1 MYASV
6 FSLLGALVGG
16 RWTNGLNC
24 GLWYWNF
31 NNASSNYNVN
41 IGARPLILKNRDLMC
56 ACRCFAFWFLL
67 LSAVGGRMVFIVA
80 CGIGTFTMRLRATML
95 SSELDYLSLNSLHI
109 IFLSAC

>member
-67 LSAVGGRMVFIVA
+67 VSAVLGITLVIVA
-80 CGIGTFTMRLRATML
+80 CGV
-95 SSELDYLSLNSLHI
+95 
-109 IFLSAC
+109 